1 MNAWDQFSVSAQSA
15 RLTVTGANWINGQW
29 HAGAGIVASESSSGG
44 QHPWESTSPCQRHVV
59 WRGTA
64 ASVEQVDA
72 AVSAARAAWPA
83 WQRSTLEQRVA
94 CVKAYQAIVQQH
106 SAELALLIA
115 RETGKTLWEGKSEAA
130 TVAGKVDLSISAL
143 QTRRDTQGELTG
155 SERVITRFK
164 SHGVLAVLGPFNFPA
179 HLPNG
184 HIVPAILAGNTVV
197 FKPSEL
203 TPAVGQWMAAAWE
216 KAGLPPG
223 VINLVQGGRET
234 GAALIQH
241 PQIDGLLFTGSSSA
255 GKFFHQ
261 QFAAQPQKILALEMG
276 GNNPLVVSKVADLDA
291 TVYQILLSAYI
302 TSGQRCT
309 CARRLILV
317 EDENT
322 SDLLER
328 VSRRAATLSVGWFDQ
343 QPEPFM
349 GSLISPQAGRQVF
362 EFWQQLQAAGGTSLL
377 TPRAV
382 DNQTAL
388 VTPGLIEMTHA
399 RDVPDEECFGPVLQV
414 YRVASLTDAIALA
427 NRTKYGLSAGL
438 LTQQLSDWD
447 EFIATIRAGV
457 VNLNRQTTGA
467 SGKLAF
473 GGCGLSG
480 NHRPSGYYAADY
492 CSFPV
497 ASMESDV
504 LTVPESKMP
513 GMNWDS

>member
-1 MNAWDQFSVSAQSA
+1 MNVWDPFSASTQTAAQTIPG
-15 RLTVTGANWINGQW
+15 LNWIEGRW
-29 HAGAGIVASESSSGG
+29 LEGEGFAVSGTASGFHRSF
-44 QHPWESTSPCQRHVV
+44 ESTSPCQRQVV

-64 ASVEQVDA
+64 ASLEQVDV
-72 AVSAARAAWPA
+72 AVRAARQTWPV
-83 WQRSTLEQRVA
+83 WQRTRLEDRIA
-94 CVKAYQAIVQQH
+94 CVKAFQAIVQNQ
-106 SAELALLIA
+106 AGELALLIA
-115 RETGKTLWEGKSEAA
+115 RETGKTLWEAKSEAA

-143 QTRRDTQGELTG
+143 QTRRDTQGDFGG

-184 HIVPAILAGNTVV
+184 HIVPAVLAGNTVV

-216 KAGLPPG
+216 KAGIPPG
-223 VINLVQGGRET
+223 VINLVHGGRET

-241 PQIDGLLFTGSSSA
+241 SQIDGLLFTGSSNA

-276 GNNPLVVSKVADLDA
+276 GNNPLVVSHITDTEAA
-291 TVYQILLSAYI
+291 VYQILLSAYI

-309 CARRLILV
+309 CARRLIVV

-322 SDLLER
+322 SKLLEQITQ
-328 VSRRAATLSVGWFDQ
+328 RAAALTVGMWDQ

-349 GSLISPQAGRQVF
+349 GSLISPQAGRHVF
-362 EFWQQLQAAGGTSLL
+362 EFWSQLQAAGGRPLL
-377 TPRAV
+377 SP
-382 DNQTAL
+382 QTIDGYAAL
-388 VTPGLIEMTHA
+388 VTPGLIEMTA
-399 RDVPDEECFGPVLQV
+399 ENAVPDEECFGPVLQV
-414 YRVASLTDAIALA
+414 YRVASLAEAIELA

-438 LTQQLSDWD
+438 LTQRLSDWD

-497 ASMESDV
+497 ASMESDS
-504 LTVPESKMP
+504 LQVPESKMP
-513 GMNWDS
+513 GMNW

>member
-1 MNAWDQFSVSAQSA
+1 MSAWEQFSATAQTSGHTIA
-15 RLTVTGANWINGQW
+15 GANWIDGLWQV
-29 HAGAGIVASESSSGG
+29 GTGIEPDKAASGFH
-44 QHPWESTSPCQRHVV
+44 QTWESTSPCLRHVV
-59 WRGTA
+59 WQGTA

-72 AVSAARAAWPA
+72 AVRAARSAWPM
-83 WQRSTLEQRVA
+83 WQRTALEQRIA

-106 SAELALLIA
+106 ASELALLIS
-115 RETGKTLWEGKSEAA
+115 RETGKALWEGKSEAT
-130 TVAGKVDLSISAL
+130 TVAGKVDLSVSAI
-143 QTRRDTQGELTG
+143 QSRRDTHGDLQGI
-155 SERVITRFK
+155 ERVVTRFK

-203 TPAVGQWMAAAWE
+203 TPAVGQWMVAAWE

-223 VINLVQGGRET
+223 VINLVHGGRET

-241 PQIDGLLFTGSSSA
+241 PQLDGLLFTGSSHA

-276 GNNPLVVSKVADLDA
+276 GNNPLVVSQIADLDA
-291 TVYQILLSAYI
+291 AIYQILLSAYI

-317 EDENT
+317 EDSHTAE
-322 SDLLER
+322 LIQRLAK
-328 VSRRAATLSVGWFDQ
+328 RASALSVGWYDQ

-349 GSLISPQAGRQVF
+349 GSLISPQAGRLVF
-362 EFWQQLQAAGGTSLL
+362 DFWQQLLAAGGTSILA
-377 TPRAV
+377 PHMI
-382 DNQTAL
+382 DDQPAL
-388 VTPGLIEMTHA
+388 VTPGLIEMTAA
-399 RDVPDEECFGPVLQV
+399 RGIPDEECFGPLLQV
-414 YRVASLTDAIALA
+414 YRVPNLSAAIDLA
-427 NRTKYGLSAGL
+427 NCTKYGLSAGL
-438 LTQQLSDWD
+438 LTQRLSDWD

-497 ASMESDV
+497 ASMESD
-504 LTVPESKMP
+504 LLQVPDSKMP
-513 GMNWDS
+513 GMNW

>member
-1 MNAWDQFSVSAQSA
+1 MSAWDQFSATAQNSG
-15 RLTVTGANWINGQW
+15 RTIEGSNWIAGQW
-29 HAGAGIVASESSSGG
+29 QFGTGIGTDKVASGFH
-44 QHPWESTSPCQRHVV
+44 QTWESTSPCLRQIV

-64 ASVEQVDA
+64 ASANQVDV
-72 AVSAARAAWPA
+72 AVEAARAAWPM
-83 WQRSTLEQRVA
+83 WQRTSLEERIA
-94 CVKAYQAIVQQH
+94 CVKTFQAIVQQH
-106 SAELALLIA
+106 AGELALLIS
-115 RETGKTLWEGKSEAA
+115 RETGKALWEGKAEAA

-143 QTRRDTQGELTG
+143 QTRRDTHGDLHGT
-155 SERVITRFK
+155 ERVVTRFK

-203 TPAVGQWMAAAWE
+203 TPAVGQWMVAAWE
-216 KAGLPPG
+216 KAGIPSG
-223 VINLVQGGRET
+223 VINLVHGGRET

-241 PQIDGLLFTGSSSA
+241 PQLDGLLFTGSSNA
-255 GKFFHQ
+255 GKYFHQ

-276 GNNPLVVSKVADLDA
+276 GNNPLVVSQVSDLDA

-309 CARRLILV
+309 CARRLIVV
-317 EDENT
+317 EDHQTTE
-322 SDLLER
+322 LLAR
-328 VSRRAATLSVGWFDQ
+328 LARRAAALSVGWYDQ

-349 GSLISPQAGRQVF
+349 GSLISPQAGRLVF
-362 EFWQQLQAAGGTSLL
+362 DFWQQLLAAGGTTILAPHML
-377 TPRAV
+377 
-382 DNQTAL
+382 DNQPAL
-388 VTPGLIEMTHA
+388 VTPGLIEMTNA
-399 RDVPDEECFGPVLQV
+399 TGAPDEECFGPVLQV
-414 YRVASLTDAIALA
+414 YRVPSLAAAIDLA

-438 LTQQLSDWD
+438 LTQRLSDWD

-497 ASMESDV
+497 ASMESD
-504 LTVPESKMP
+504 LLQVPDSKMP
-513 GMNWDS
+513 GMNW

>member
-1 MNAWDQFSVSAQSA
+1 MNAWDPFSLAAQTA
-15 RLTVTGANWINGQW
+15 QTTIAGWNWIDGQW
-29 HAGAGIVASESSSGG
+29 QAGEGIVATATPSGF
-44 QHPWESTSPCQRHVV
+44 QQTWESMSPCQRQVV
-59 WRGTA
+59 WQGTA
-64 ASVEQVDA
+64 ASVSQVEA
-72 AVSAARAAWPA
+72 AVGAARRAWPA
-83 WQRSTLEQRVA
+83 WQRTSVEERMA
-94 CVKAYQAIVQQH
+94 RVKAFQAIVQQH

-115 RETGKTLWEGKSEAA
+115 RETGKTLWEAKAEAA

-143 QTRRDTQGELTG
+143 QTRRATHGDQTG

-184 HIVPAILAGNTVV
+184 HIVPALLAGNTVV

-216 KAGLPPG
+216 QASLPQG
-223 VINLVQGGRET
+223 VINLVHGGRET
-234 GAALIQH
+234 GAALIGH
-241 PQIDGLLFTGSSSA
+241 PQIDGLLFTGSSQA

-276 GNNPLVVSKVADLDA
+276 GNNPLVVSNIADVEA
-291 TVYQILLSAYI
+291 AVYQILLSAYI

-309 CARRLILV
+309 CARRLIVVEDDRSTALV
-317 EDENT
+317 E
-322 SDLLER
+322 R
-328 VSRRAATLSVGWFDQ
+328 IAQRAAALSVGWYDQ

-362 EFWQQLQAAGGTSLL
+362 EFWQQLQAAGGKPILV
-377 TPRAV
+377 PQMR
-382 DNQTAL
+382 DNQPAL
-388 VTPGLIEMTHA
+388 VTPGLIEMTEA
-399 RDVPDEECFGPVLQV
+399 SNVPDEECFGPLLQV
-414 YRVASLTDAIALA
+414 YRVPTLTAAIELA
-427 NRTKYGLSAGL
+427 NQTKYGLSAGL

-473 GGCGLSG
+473 GGCGWSG

-497 ASMESDV
+497 ASMESDS
-504 LTVPESKMP
+504 LLVPDAKMP
-513 GMNWDS
+513 GMNW

>member
-1 MNAWDQFSVSAQSA
+1 MNAWTQFSIPAQTTNS
-15 RLTVTGANWINGQW
+15 TITGLNWIDGQW
-29 HAGAGIVASESSSGG
+29 HAGEGIVANAAPSGF
-44 QHPWESTSPCQRHVV
+44 QQTWESTSPCQRLIV

-64 ASVEQVDA
+64 ASVSQVDA
-72 AVSAARAAWPA
+72 AVAAARKAWPT
-83 WQRSTLEQRVA
+83 WQRTALEHRIA
-94 CVKAYQAIVQQH
+94 CAKAFQAIVLQH

-115 RETGKTLWEGKSEAA
+115 RETGKTLWEAKSEAA

-143 QTRRDTQGELTG
+143 QTRRDTHGDQVGP
-155 SERVITRFK
+155 ERVITRFK

-184 HIVPAILAGNTVV
+184 HIVPAILAGNTIV

-203 TPAVGQWMAAAWE
+203 TPAVGQWMMAAWE
-216 KAGLPPG
+216 QAGLPPG
-223 VINLVQGGRET
+223 VINLVHGGRET
-234 GAALIQH
+234 GAALIEH
-241 PQIDGLLFTGSSSA
+241 PQLDGLLFTGSSNA

-261 QFAAQPQKILALEMG
+261 QFASQPQKILALEMG
-276 GNNPLVVSKVADLDA
+276 GNNPLVVSSISDIEAA
-291 TVYQILLSAYI
+291 VYQILLSAYI

-317 EDENT
+317 EDKNT
-322 SDLLER
+322 SEILER
-328 VSRRAATLSVGWFDQ
+328 VAARAAALSVGWYDQ
-343 QPEPFM
+343 VPEPFM
-349 GSLISPQAGRQVF
+349 GSLISLQAGRQMF
-362 EFWQQLQAAGGTSLL
+362 DFWQQLQAAGGTPILE
-377 TPRAV
+377 PRMI
-382 DNQTAL
+382 DDQPAL
-388 VTPGLIEMTHA
+388 VTPGLIEMTNA
-399 RDVPDEECFGPVLQV
+399 GAIPDEECFAPMLQV
-414 YRVASLTDAIALA
+414 YRVGTLTDAIALA

-438 LTQQLSDWD
+438 LTERLSDWD

-497 ASMESDV
+497 ASMESDS
-504 LTVPESKMP
+504 LQVPESKMP
-513 GMNWDS
+513 GMNW

>member
-1 MNAWDQFSVSAQSA
+1 MSTWEQYSATAQTSGRA
-15 RLTVTGANWINGQW
+15 IAGANWIDGQW
-29 HAGAGIVASESSSGG
+29 QVGTGVEPGKVASGFH
-44 QHPWESTSPCQRHVV
+44 QTWESTSPCQRQVV
-59 WRGTA
+59 WQGTA
-64 ASVEQVDA
+64 ASFNQVDA
-72 AVSAARAAWPA
+72 AVRAARSAWPM
-83 WQRSTLEQRVA
+83 WQRTALEQRIA

-106 SAELALLIA
+106 AGELALLIS
-115 RETGKTLWEGKSEAA
+115 RETGKALWEGKSEAA

-143 QTRRDTQGELTG
+143 QTRRDTHGDLQG
-155 SERVITRFK
+155 SERVVTRFK

-203 TPAVGQWMAAAWE
+203 TPAVGQWMVAAWE
-216 KAGLPPG
+216 KAGLPSG
-223 VINLVQGGRET
+223 VVNLVHGGRET

-255 GKFFHQ
+255 GKYFHQ

-276 GNNPLVVSKVADLDA
+276 GNNPLVVSQISDLDA
-291 TVYQILLSAYI
+291 AVYQILLSAYI

-317 EDENT
+317 EDAHT
-322 SDLLER
+322 SELIKRLAQ
-328 VSRRAATLSVGWFDQ
+328 RAAALSVGWYDQ

-349 GSLISPQAGRQVF
+349 GSLISPHAGRFVF
-362 EFWQQLQAAGGTSLL
+362 EFWQQLVAAGGTSILA
-377 TPRAV
+377 PSMIE
-382 DNQTAL
+382 NQPAL
-388 VTPGLIEMTHA
+388 VTPGLIEMTEA
-399 RDVPDEECFGPVLQV
+399 RAIPDEECFGPVLQV
-414 YRVASLTDAIALA
+414 YRVPSLSAAIDLA
-427 NRTKYGLSAGL
+427 NQTKYGLSAGL
-438 LTQQLSDWD
+438 LTQRLSDWD

-497 ASMESDV
+497 ASMESDS
-504 LTVPESKMP
+504 LQVPDAKMP
-513 GMNWDS
+513 GMNW